1 MSTENNEIQT
11 VSDRVLDKFLKE
23 LAAESD
29 MEETSDRLRKAIFED
44 KTINEKTIREALFG
58 ESET

>member
-1 MSTENNEIQT
+1 MTTEDSEIQS

-23 LAAESD
+23 LAAGSD
-29 MEETSDRLRKAIFED
+29 MEETSKRLRKAIFED
-44 KTINEKTIREALFG
+44 ETINDKAIREALFG